1 MKILAAI
8 DSFKGSATSEQ
19 LNTAALSGVLTVF
32 PDLQVQSIPIADG
45 GEGVLD
51 VLAHQEN
58 AIRKTTQTTDLL
70 GRQLEAPYLLLGDTA
85 IIESAKIIG
94 IDLITVGPES
104 ISRATTFG
112 LGAVVQSAIQA
123 GARTIIVSLGG
134 TGTSDG
140 GQGFLKSLE
149 ATDLSGVTLIGA
161 SDVTNPYYGEN
172 GAATIFAA
180 QKGATTGQIT
190 QFNAR
195 DARFAQEILKNRGID
210 LQKIPGAG
218 AAGGLGGAI
227 VLLGGQLISGLELI
241 ADLVH
246 LEQAISKSDL
256 VLTGEGHLDHQSCQ
270 GKVVSGVAKL
280 AKKHGKPCVALV
292 GSRSDDLGMLEND
305 LTAAFSIQTGPV
317 SLDDAIMT
325 QTTLKNMANTAKN
338 VVRLIESFRR

>member
-19 LNTAALSGVLTVF
+19 LNDAALSGILAAF
-32 PDLQVQSIPIADG
+32 PDGQVQSIPIADG

-51 VLAHQEN
+51 VLAYQEN
-58 AIRKTTQTTDLL
+58 AITKISLTTDLL
-70 GRQLEAPYLLLGDTA
+70 GRQLEVPYLLLGDTA
-85 IIESAKIIG
+85 VIESAKVIG
-94 IDLITVGPES
+94 IDLVDVSPETL
-104 ISRATTFG
+104 SRATSFG

-123 GARTIIVSLGG
+123 GAQTIIVSLGG

-149 ATDLSGVTLIGA
+149 TTDLSGVTLVGA

-180 QKGATTGQIT
+180 QKGATADQIT
-190 QFNAR
+190 QLNQR
-195 DARFAQEILKNRGID
+195 DARFAQALLKDRGID
-210 LQKIPGAG
+210 LQKIPGTG

-227 VLLGGQLISGLELI
+227 ALLGGQLTSGFDLI

-246 LEQAISKSDL
+246 LEQAIADSDF
-256 VLTGEGHLDHQSCQ
+256 VLTGEGHLDHQSSQ

-292 GSRSDDLGMLEND
+292 GSRSDDLGGLESD
-305 LTAAFSIQTGPV
+305 LTAAFSIQTGPIA
-317 SLDDAIMT
+317 LADAMVT
-325 QTTLKNMANTAKN
+325 QSTLKNLAMTAQNVGRVFMA
-338 VVRLIESFRR
+338 RD

>member
-19 LNTAALSGVLTVF
+19 LNDAALSGILAAF
-32 PDLQVQSIPIADG
+32 PDGQVQSIPIADG

-51 VLAHQEN
+51 VLAYQEN
-58 AIRKTTQTTDLL
+58 AITKISLTTDLL
-70 GRQLEAPYLLLGDTA
+70 GRQLEVPYLLLGDTA
-85 IIESAKIIG
+85 VIESAKVIG
-94 IDLITVGPES
+94 IDLVDVSPETL
-104 ISRATTFG
+104 SRATSFG

-123 GARTIIVSLGG
+123 GAQTIIVSLGG

-149 ATDLSGVTLIGA
+149 TTDLSGVTLIGA

-180 QKGATTGQIT
+180 QKGATADQIT
-190 QFNAR
+190 QLNQR
-195 DARFAQEILKNRGID
+195 DARFAQELLKDRGID

-227 VLLGGQLISGLELI
+227 ALLGGQLTSGFDLI
-241 ADLVH
+241 ADLVQ
-246 LEQAISKSDL
+246 LEQAIADSDL
-256 VLTGEGHLDHQSCQ
+256 VLTGEGHLDNQSSQ

-280 AKKHGKPCVALV
+280 AKKHRKPCVALV
-292 GSRSDDLGMLEND
+292 GSRSDDLGGLESD
-305 LTAAFSIQTGPV
+305 LTAAFSIQTGPIA
-317 SLDDAIMT
+317 LADAMVT
-325 QTTLKNMANTAKN
+325 QSTLKNLAMTAQNIGRVFMA
-338 VVRLIESFRR
+338 RD

>member
-19 LNTAALSGVLTVF
+19 LNDAALSGILAAY

-51 VLAHQEN
+51 VLAYQEN
-58 AIRKTTQTTDLL
+58 AITKTSLTTDLL
-70 GRQLEAPYLLLGDTA
+70 GRKLEVPYLLLGDTA
-85 IIESAKIIG
+85 VIESAKVIG
-94 IDLITVGPES
+94 IDLVDVSPET
-104 ISRATTFG
+104 ISRATTYG

-123 GARTIIVSLGG
+123 GAKTIIVSLGG

-140 GQGFLKSLE
+140 GQGFLKSLGT
-149 ATDLSGVTLIGA
+149 TDLSDVTLIGA

-180 QKGATTGQIT
+180 QKGATADQIK
-190 QFNAR
+190 QLNQR
-195 DARFAQEILKNRGID
+195 DEHFAKALLKDRGID

-227 VLLGGQLISGLELI
+227 ALLGGRLTSGFDFI

-246 LEQAISKSDL
+246 LEQAIANSDL

-270 GKVVSGVAKL
+270 GKVVSGIAKL
-280 AKKHGKPCVALV
+280 AIKHKKPCVALV
-292 GSRSDDLGMLEND
+292 GSRSDDLVGLESD
-305 LTAAFSIQTGPV
+305 LTAAFSIQTGPIA
-317 SLDDAIMT
+317 LADALVT
-325 QTTLKNMANTAKN
+325 QRTLKNMALTAQN
-338 VVRLIESFRR
+338 VVRVFKVRN

>member
-19 LNTAALSGVLTVF
+19 LNDAALSGILAAF
-32 PDLQVQSIPIADG
+32 PDGQVQSIPIADG

-51 VLAHQEN
+51 VLAYQEN
-58 AIRKTTQTTDLL
+58 AITKISLTTDLL
-70 GRQLEAPYLLLGDTA
+70 GRQLEVPYLLLGDTA
-85 IIESAKIIG
+85 VIESAKVIG
-94 IDLITVGPES
+94 IDLVDVSPETL
-104 ISRATTFG
+104 SRATSFG

-123 GARTIIVSLGG
+123 GAQTIIVSLGG

-149 ATDLSGVTLIGA
+149 TTDLSGVTLVGA

-180 QKGATTGQIT
+180 QKGATADQIT
-190 QFNAR
+190 QLNQR
-195 DARFAQEILKNRGID
+195 DARFAQALLKDRGID
-210 LQKIPGAG
+210 LQKIPGTG

-227 VLLGGQLISGLELI
+227 ALLGGQLTSGFDLI

-246 LEQAISKSDL
+246 LEQVIADSDF
-256 VLTGEGHLDHQSCQ
+256 VLTGEGHLDHQSSQ

-292 GSRSDDLGMLEND
+292 GSRSDDLGGLESD
-305 LTAAFSIQTGPV
+305 LTAAFSIQTGPIA
-317 SLDDAIMT
+317 LADAMVT
-325 QTTLKNMANTAKN
+325 QSTLKNLAMTAQNVGRVFMARN
-338 VVRLIESFRR
+338 

>member
-19 LNTAALSGVLTVF
+19 LNVAALSGVLAVF
-32 PDLQVQSIPIADG
+32 PDGQVQSIPIADG

-58 AIRKTTQTTDLL
+58 AIIKTSLTTDLL
-70 GRQLEAPYLLLGDTA
+70 GRHLEVPYLLLGDTA
-85 IIESAKIIG
+85 VIESAKVIG
-94 IDLITVGPES
+94 IDLVKVSPET
-104 ISRATTFG
+104 ISRASSFG
-112 LGAVVQSAIQA
+112 LGAVVQAAIQT
-123 GARTIIVSLGG
+123 GAQTIIVSLGG

-149 ATDLSGVTLIGA
+149 TRDLSGVTLIGA

-180 QKGATTGQIT
+180 QKGATVAQIT
-190 QFNAR
+190 QLNQR
-195 DARFAQEILKNRGID
+195 DEHFAKELLKDRGID

-227 VLLGGQLISGLELI
+227 ALLGGRLTSGFDLI

-246 LEQAISKSDL
+246 LEQAIADSDL
-256 VLTGEGHLDHQSCQ
+256 VLTGEGHLDHQSSQ

-280 AKKHGKPCVALV
+280 AKKYGKPCVALV
-292 GSRSDDLGMLEND
+292 GSRSDELGMLETD
-305 LTAAFSIQTGPV
+305 LTAAFSIQTGPI
-317 SLDDAIMT
+317 SLDDAMIT
-325 QTTLKNMANTAKN
+325 ETTLKNMTMTAQN
-338 VVRLIESFRR
+338 VVRLFESRR

>member
-19 LNTAALSGVLTVF
+19 LNDAALSGILAAF
-32 PDLQVQSIPIADG
+32 PDGQVQSIPIADG

-51 VLAHQEN
+51 VLAYQEN
-58 AIRKTTQTTDLL
+58 AITKISLTTDLL
-70 GRQLEAPYLLLGDTA
+70 GRQLEVPYLLLGDTA
-85 IIESAKIIG
+85 VIESAKVIG
-94 IDLITVGPES
+94 IDLVDVSPETL
-104 ISRATTFG
+104 SRATSFG

-123 GARTIIVSLGG
+123 GAQTIIVSLGG

-149 ATDLSGVTLIGA
+149 TTDLSGVTLVGA

-180 QKGATTGQIT
+180 QKGATADQIT
-190 QFNAR
+190 QLNQR
-195 DARFAQEILKNRGID
+195 DARFAQALLKDRGID
-210 LQKIPGAG
+210 LQKIPGTG

-227 VLLGGQLISGLELI
+227 ALLGGQLTSGFDLI

-246 LEQAISKSDL
+246 LEQAIADSDF
-256 VLTGEGHLDHQSCQ
+256 VLTGEGHLDHQSSQ

-292 GSRSDDLGMLEND
+292 GSRSDDLGGLESD
-305 LTAAFSIQTGPV
+305 LTAAFSIQTGPIA
-317 SLDDAIMT
+317 LADAMVT
-325 QTTLKNMANTAKN
+325 QSTLKNLAMTAQNVGRVFMARN
-338 VVRLIESFRR
+338 